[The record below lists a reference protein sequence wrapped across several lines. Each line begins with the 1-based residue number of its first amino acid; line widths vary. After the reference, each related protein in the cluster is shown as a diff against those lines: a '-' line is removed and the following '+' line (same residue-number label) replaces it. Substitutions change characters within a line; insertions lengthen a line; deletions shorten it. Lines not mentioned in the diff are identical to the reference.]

1 MGSAQILILIQSF
14 LTFSRLQG
22 LHFSR
27 FHQLS
32 EDGRPRERVCMMLK
46 LLTKESSEHLPV

>member
-27 FHQLS
+27 FHPLS
-32 EDGRPRERVCMMLK
+32 EDGRPRKRVCMMLK
-46 LLTKESSEHLPV
+46 QLKKESSEHLPV